1 MFPFTLLFEQ
11 SLRQEEALDRP
22 RVLSGHSEYIKKYK
36 GRQIA
41 ASADKLSFTVG
52 LNGWS
57 WDKFAQIERGE
68 FVLSDQSIS
77 FRAFM
82 YRGIIIVSLMSVF
95 MAAVSGNWIIG
106 LACFVWLYGGN
117 LVAAWIKYRR
127 MVKDVADSID
137 RLTSENASANRVFM
151 K

>member
-11 SLRQEEALDRP
+11 SLQREEALDRP
-22 RVLSGHSEYIKKYK
+22 SVLSGLAEYIKKNK

-52 LNGWS
+52 LSGWS

-82 YRGIIIVSLMSVF
+82 YRGFIIVSFMSVF

-106 LACFVWLYGGN
+106 LFCFVWLYGGN
-117 LVAAWIKYRR
+117 LVTAWIKYSR
-127 MVKDVADSID
+127 MVKDIADHLD
-137 RLTSENASANRVFM
+137 RLTSEKASANRVFM